1 MIELQTSIKT
11 SKQDNTT
18 GTRTPKPGYLKLT
31 IISLSRC
38 CEGDSL
44 ISSLS
49 RDMLSTNKTLEK
61 CDFDY

>member
-1 MIELQTSIKT
+1 MHVHARDFFSLFAI
-11 SKQDNTT
+11 
-18 GTRTPKPGYLKLT
+18 

-61 CDFDY
+61 GDFDYWYLVYV